1 MSTLF
6 RIAPSILSAD
16 FARLGEEVSRVVEA
30 GADLIHFDVMDNH
43 YVPNLTFGPMV
54 CAALKPYAAVPVD
67 VHLMV
72 EPVDDL
78 IQSFAKAGA
87 DIITFHPEASRHVD
101 RSLSLIKDLGCQAGL
116 VLNPA
121 TPVYVLENVLDRL
134 DMVLLM
140 SVNPGFG
147 GQSFI
152 PQTLVK
158 IRQVRDLLDMYEGE
172 SGRHVA
178 LATKM
183 ADSPEQ
189 VLAFLHDL
197 ARRAKPFA
205 EKDLAELQAFA
216 RDTLGLAQLQAWDVA
231 YAGEKLRQA
240 KYAFSET
247 EVKKYFPVNKVL
259 GGLFAQIHRLYGVNL
274 MEKRVPVWHPDVRYF
289 ELEKGGSI
297 IGGVYLDLYAREG
310 KRGGAWMN
318 DYRGRRCFTT
328 GDKIGQMQTPVA
340 YLVCNFTPPVG
351 GKEARLSHDEI
362 ITLFHETGHGLHHL
376 LTQVDE
382 LGVSGINGVEWDAVE
397 LPSQFMENF
406 VWEYDVL
413 AEMSAHEENGAPLP
427 RALFDKMVAAKN
439 FQRGMFMVRQME
451 FALFDMQIYSQSE
464 EGRLNEWP
472 QVLEAVRREVSVV
485 QPPAYNRFALS
496 FGHIFAGGYSAGYYS
511 YSWAEVLSADAYAA
525 FEESDDVKATGKRF
539 WQEVLAVGGSR
550 SAMESFKA
558 FRGREPK
565 IDALLRHS
573 GFDAD
578 AA

>member
-178 LATKM
+178 LEVDGGIKVDNIAAAAAAG
-183 ADSPEQ
+183 ADTFVAGSAIFGQPDYEAVIRQ
-189 VLAFLHDL
+189 M
-197 ARRAKPFA
+197 R
-205 EKDLAELQAFA
+205 AEL
-216 RDTLGLAQLQAWDVA
+216 
-231 YAGEKLRQA
+231 
-240 KYAFSET
+240 
-247 EVKKYFPVNKVL
+247 
-259 GGLFAQIHRLYGVNL
+259 
-274 MEKRVPVWHPDVRYF
+274 
-289 ELEKGGSI
+289 
-297 IGGVYLDLYAREG
+297 
-310 KRGGAWMN
+310 
-318 DYRGRRCFTT
+318 
-328 GDKIGQMQTPVA
+328 
-340 YLVCNFTPPVG
+340 
-351 GKEARLSHDEI
+351 
-362 ITLFHETGHGLHHL
+362 
-376 LTQVDE
+376 
-382 LGVSGINGVEWDAVE
+382 
-397 LPSQFMENF
+397 
-406 VWEYDVL
+406 
-413 AEMSAHEENGAPLP
+413 
-427 RALFDKMVAAKN
+427 AA
-439 FQRGMFMVRQME
+439 
-451 FALFDMQIYSQSE
+451 I
-464 EGRLNEWP
+464 
-472 QVLEAVRREVSVV
+472 
-485 QPPAYNRFALS
+485 
-496 FGHIFAGGYSAGYYS
+496 
-511 YSWAEVLSADAYAA
+511 
-525 FEESDDVKATGKRF
+525 
-539 WQEVLAVGGSR
+539 
-550 SAMESFKA
+550 
-558 FRGREPK
+558 
-565 IDALLRHS
+565 
-573 GFDAD
+573 
-578 AA
+578 